1 VRVSVSPALEAFIHR
16 LIASG
21 KYGTAADV
29 VSDALS
35 RLQEDE
41 LVQAMG
47 PDRFRREVAA
57 GLAAAE
63 RGEFVDGSAVMEEIR
78 AKSRRMRSR
87 TWKSGSSRGRR
98 AKI

>member
-1 VRVSVSPALEAFIHR
+1 MRVSVNPAFEAFVQR

-21 KYGTAADV
+21 KYGSAAEV

-41 LVQAMG
+41 PVQGMG

-63 RGEFVDGSAVMEEIR
+63 RGELMDGSVVMSEIR
-78 AKSRRMRSR
+78 AKSDRMRSR
-87 TWKSGSSRGRR
+87 TRKSGSSRSRR
-98 AKI
+98 AKT